1 MLSPTVKHANYFDIR
16 NTSPKQIVDSNPK
29 KIQKEIKMKL
39 KKVSLTALF
48 GAFLLIS
55 SRGSTFAAVSAGTYQ
70 VITLGT
76 AGSHAQEPGSKGT
89 MTVSSRGIISGSLY
103 SYEDRTTTRISGNL
117 NLVTG
122 VGTIYANG
130 VSIKITATS
139 KNATIIALSYAKTT
153 STSKGLVWGYK

>member
-1 MLSPTVKHANYFDIR
+1 
-16 NTSPKQIVDSNPK
+16 
-29 KIQKEIKMKL
+29 MKL
-39 KKVSLTALF
+39 KKAPLTALLA
-48 GAFLLIS
+48 AFLLIS
-55 SRGSTFAAVSAGTYQ
+55 SRDLSHAAIPAGTYQ

-130 VSIKITATS
+130 VSIRITATS

>member
-1 MLSPTVKHANYFDIR
+1 
-16 NTSPKQIVDSNPK
+16 
-29 KIQKEIKMKL
+29 MKL
-39 KKVSLTALF
+39 KKASLTALF
-48 GAFLLIS
+48 AAFLLIS
-55 SRGSTFAAVSAGTYQ
+55 SRDLSHAAIPAGTYQ

-122 VGTIYANG
+122 VGTIYSDG
-130 VSIKITATS
+130 VTIRITATS

>member
-1 MLSPTVKHANYFDIR
+1 
-16 NTSPKQIVDSNPK
+16 
-29 KIQKEIKMKL
+29 
-39 KKVSLTALF
+39 
-48 GAFLLIS
+48 
-55 SRGSTFAAVSAGTYQ
+55 
-70 VITLGT
+70 
-76 AGSHAQEPGSKGT
+76 

-130 VSIKITATS
+130 VPIRITATS